1 MFLRSN
7 QFTISIFIAIFL
19 LCLLP
24 GDEVPK
30 IGQENL
36 DKVLHTVLFALL
48 SFCMM
53 IGFSKQ
59 YTFYTLARNTTFWS
73 LLICISYGVA
83 IEFFQ
88 DLFLIDRH
96 FEWLD
101 IVADSA
107 GTTIGVVS
115 FLVIVQGKHKFH

>member
-7 QFTISIFIAIFL
+7 QFTISVFIVIFL

-24 GDEVPK
+24 GNEVPK
-30 IGQENL
+30 IGQEHL
-36 DKVLHTVLFALL
+36 DKALHAVLFALL

-59 YTFYTLARNTTFWS
+59 YQFYTLARYTTSWT
-73 LLICISYGVA
+73 LIICLTYGVA
-83 IEFFQ
+83 IEMFQ
-88 DLFLIDRH
+88 DLFLSDRY

-101 IVADSA
+101 IAADSA
-107 GTTIGVVS
+107 GTFIGVTF
-115 FLVIVQGKHKFH
+115 FLIVVQGKHRLN